1 MQILSNCYMLQIIN
15 PVEYPNWDELLL
27 TNENYSFFHT
37 SGWAKVISES
47 YNYQPLYFTEIK
59 NDKLTA
65 LIPIMAIKSPLTGQR
80 GVALP
85 FTDHCPVIACD
96 ENHFQELFRK
106 IIEYGKKADWKT
118 IELRGDKEYLQRE
131 IPSATYLTHSLD
143 LEQTEQ
149 KILSTFRSSTKR
161 NIKKAIN
168 TNIQVIILN
177 SLESVKEFYRLNCLT
192 RRDHGLPPQPF
203 IFFRKLFE
211 HIISTK
217 KGFVIL
223 ASYRNKVI
231 AGAVY
236 SHFKDKALFK
246 FGASDKTYLQ
256 LRPNNLI
263 MWEAIK
269 WYEQNGCKRFNFGR
283 TEPDH
288 EGLLQFKRGWGT
300 KEETIHYYKYDL
312 TKDAF
317 VEDSLRIKSFHAIF
331 QKLPLPLLKLAGR
344 LFYRHIG

>member
-1 MQILSNCYMLQIIN
+1 MLQIIN
-15 PVEYPNWDELLL
+15 PIEYPNWDELLL

-47 YNYQPLYFTEIK
+47 YNYKPLYFTEID
-59 NDKLTA
+59 NNKLTA
-65 LIPIMAIKSPLTGQR
+65 LIPIMAIKSPFTSQR

-85 FTDHCPVIACD
+85 FTDQCPVID
-96 ENHFQELFRK
+96 SDGNHFRELFGK
-106 IIEYGKKADWKT
+106 IIDYGRKAGWKT
-118 IELRGDKEYLQRE
+118 IEFRGGKEYLQDK
-131 IPSATYLTHSLD
+131 IPSETYLTHSLD
-143 LEQTEQ
+143 LAHPEQ
-149 KILSTFRSSTKR
+149 KIFSTFRSGTKR
-161 NIKKAIN
+161 NIKKAIKEN
-168 TNIQVIILN
+168 VRVKILN

-203 IFFRKLFE
+203 FFFRKLFE

-223 ASYRNKVI
+223 ASYHNKVI

-236 SHFKDKALFK
+236 AHFGGQAIFK
-246 FGASDKTYLQ
+246 YGASDKTYNHF
-256 LRPNNLI
+256 RPNNLI

-269 WYEQNGCKRFNFGR
+269 WYLQNEYKSFNFGR
-283 TEPDH
+283 TEPEH

-300 KEETIHYYKYDL
+300 QEETIHYYKYDL
-312 TKDAF
+312 TKYAF
-317 VEDSLRIKSFHAIF
+317 VKDSSRIKSFHAIF
-331 QKLPLPLLKLAGR
+331 QKLPLTLLKLAGR